1 MKIVTVDEPIV
12 LKPSQTVSELV
23 EDNWMYSLEEDTISI
38 EDTIALTVE
47 QVVDNSNKM

>member
-12 LKPSQTVSELV
+12 LKPSQTVSKMV
-23 EDNWMYSLEEDTISI
+23 EDNWMYSLTEDTVKI

-47 QVVDNSNKM
+47 QVVDNSKKM